1 MKAALTGFAILY
13 ATLLTAIAQPA
24 WQAPLDSKVRFYQTT
39 DFGILLAGTD
49 RSLYALDG
57 QTGERIWRR
66 ETGRIEETA
75 VTPVPETDVIL
86 FSRDLGSKS
95 RLEAVD
101 LASGVTLWQSEKV
114 KGDVLQLASDPASD
128 LLAVVLVKDPR
139 GDAGSSLKR
148 KPIVHVLQLSTGE
161 ELWKKELDGE
171 IEMMP
176 SRFGEDLGEIAY
188 TLDNYRAPLMIDGR
202 LFLFYEG
209 ATSFDARN
217 GSEKERE
224 KFKINEDGFALT
236 EADPVFDDA
245 RIYISGRGR
254 IRAVNRRTGNVEWKA
269 DDLGNCAEMTLV
281 GGTLFVRTGGQFTR
295 IKDGEAESK
304 GPYGV
309 SAIDTRDGKTI
320 WRYKG
325 ADKGLTNFVFSD
337 ANTIVIADKDDLISI
352 DARTG
357 KRRDSLE
364 HKIEKAQFVL
374 INERGDAVVG
384 GRDEIA
390 SFRIADLGS
399 RNADSSTPSAAV
411 TNVSFLSTKLP
422 SWTGGVAAASADG
435 VVDKTKSDSSYPP
448 PRLAE
453 PRHPSYP
460 GGEFYSQSEI
470 RNPQSEIWRVRH
482 KAPSRGAFRIIA
494 GVALRATALYFRY
507 GGIATS
513 AIGIARGG
521 LSLMSAANSF
531 RWSGLR
537 SRFGSLDL
545 TTLASN
551 SARNYVTRRIYSYGS
566 FTRLPNIASRVG
578 DFQVITPAGI
588 RGRITNAAIDRATP
602 SSAEVRESV
611 FDRID
616 PVRQIEKLSSY
627 LLRRKRLAELRGS
640 HMYFYTDL
648 EKPFDRKGLVG
659 VNVHTG
665 RDARVV
671 LVSDPDA
678 QFVNDESL
686 ELLYS
691 ADGNKLQA
699 FEVMN
704 R

>member
-49 RSLYALDG
+49 RSLFALDG

-101 LASGVTLWQSEKV
+101 LATGTTLWQSDKV
-114 KGDVLQLASDPASD
+114 KGDVLQLASDPAND

-139 GDAGSSLKR
+139 GDAGSGLKR

-176 SRFGEDLGEIAY
+176 ARFGENLGEIAY

-224 KFKINEDGFALT
+224 KFKINEDGLALT

-269 DDLGNCAEMTLV
+269 DDLGICAEMALI
-281 GGTLFVRTGGQFTR
+281 GNTLFVRTGGQFTR
-295 IKDGEAESK
+295 LKDGETESK

-325 ADKGLTNFVFSD
+325 ADKGLTNFIFSD
-337 ANTIVIADKDDLISI
+337 ANTILIADKDDLISI
-352 DARTG
+352 DAKSG

-390 SFRIADLGS
+390 SFGISDLGFGIS
-399 RNADSSTPSAAV
+399 DLRGSKLTTSS
-411 TNVSFLSTKLP
+411 F
-422 SWTGGVAAASADG
+422 G
-435 VVDKTKSDSSYPP
+435 
-448 PRLAE
+448 
-453 PRHPSYP
+453 P
-460 GGEFYSQSEI
+460 GKSEI
-470 RNPQSEIWRVRH
+470 RNPRAEIWRVRH

-507 GGIATS
+507 GGLATS
-513 AIGIARGG
+513 AIGIARSG

-537 SRFGSLDL
+537 SRFGSFDL

-578 DFQVITPAGI
+578 DFQVITPAGV
-588 RGRITNAAIDRATP
+588 RGRITNAVIDRATP
-602 SSAEVRESV
+602 SQAEVRESI

-616 PVRQIEKLSSY
+616 PVRQVEKLSSF

-665 RDARVV
+665 RDSRYV
-671 LVSDPDA
+671 LVSDPDS
-678 QFVNDESL
+678 QFVTDETL
-686 ELLYS
+686 GLLYS
-691 ADGNKLQA
+691 ADGNKLEA

>member
-1 MKAALTGFAILY
+1 MKHAITCLAFILAAVFAATG
-13 ATLLTAIAQPA
+13 QPR
-24 WQAPLDSKVRFYQTT
+24 WQANLDSKIRFYQTT
-39 DFGILLAGTD
+39 DFGIMLAGTE

-57 QTGERIWRR
+57 RTGERIWRR
-66 ETGRIEETA
+66 DTGRIEETA
-75 VTPVPETDVIL
+75 VTPVPDTDVIL

-101 LASGVTLWQSEKV
+101 IASGGSLWQSEKV
-114 KGDVLQLASDPASD
+114 KGDVLQLAADPAND

-139 GDAGSSLKR
+139 GAASEGLKR
-148 KPIVHVLQLSTGE
+148 KPIVHVLQLSTGV
-161 ELWKKELDGE
+161 ELWKKELDGD

-176 SRFGEDLGEIAY
+176 SRFGENLGDIAY
-188 TLDNYRAPLMIDGR
+188 TLDNYRAPLMLDGR

-209 ATSFDARN
+209 ATSYDARS
-217 GSEKERE
+217 GKEKERE
-224 KFKINEDGFALT
+224 KFRINEGGLALT
-236 EADPVFDDA
+236 EADPVFDDS

-269 DDLGNCAEMTLV
+269 DDLGNCAEMALI
-281 GGTLFVRTGGQFTR
+281 GNTLFVRTGGQFTR
-295 IKDGEAESK
+295 LEDGDTESK

-325 ADKGLTNFVFSD
+325 ADKGLTNFVF
-337 ANTIVIADKDDLISI
+337 ANVGTILIADRDDLISI
-352 DARTG
+352 DAKTG
-357 KRRDSLE
+357 KRREQVE

-390 SFRIADLGS
+390 AFDVGTRSASGS
-399 RNADSSTPSAAV
+399 VPPASAGGRDSIYTNVGFVSGAAPSAYANR
-411 TNVSFLSTKLP
+411 T
-422 SWTGGVAAASADG
+422 
-435 VVDKTKSDSSYPP
+435 DSYT
-448 PRLAE
+448 
-453 PRHPSYP
+453 P
-460 GGEFYSQSEI
+460 GAGSSPVFNEL
-470 RNPQSEIWRVRH
+470 WRSRH

-494 GVALRATALYFRY
+494 GIALRATALYFRY
-507 GGIATS
+507 GGLATS
-513 AIGIARGG
+513 VIGIARGG

-537 SRFGSLDL
+537 SRFGSFDL

-551 SARNYVTRRIYSYGS
+551 ATRNYVTRRIYSFGS
-566 FTRLPNIASRVG
+566 FTRLPNIASRIG
-578 DFQVITPAGI
+578 DFQVITPSGV
-588 RGRITNAAIDRATP
+588 RGRIMSAAIDRATP
-602 SSAEVRESV
+602 SGSEVRESII
-611 FDRID
+611 DRLD
-616 PVRQIEKLSSY
+616 PVRQVERLSEY

-640 HMYFYTDL
+640 HMFFYTDL
-648 EKPFDRKGLVG
+648 PEPFDRKGLIG

-665 RDARVV
+665 RDSRVV

-678 QFVNDESL
+678 QFVTDESL
-686 ELLYS
+686 GLLYS
-691 ADGNKLQA
+691 ADGSRLQA

>member
-13 ATLLTAIAQPA
+13 ATLLTAIAQPT

-101 LASGVTLWQSEKV
+101 LATGVTLWQSEKV

-139 GDAGSSLKR
+139 GDAGSGLKR

-176 SRFGEDLGEIAY
+176 ARFGENLGEIAY
-188 TLDNYRAPLMIDGR
+188 TLDNYRAPLMLDGR

-209 ATSFDARN
+209 ATSFDARS

-224 KFKINEDGFALT
+224 KFKINEDGLALT

-269 DDLGNCAEMTLV
+269 DDLGNCAEMALI
-281 GGTLFVRTGGQFTR
+281 GSTLFVRTGGQFTR

-352 DARTG
+352 DAKTG
-357 KRRDSLE
+357 KGRDSLE

-390 SFRIADLGS
+390 SFRIADFGS
-399 RNADSSTPSAAV
+399 RNADSSTPRTELINA
-411 TNVSFLSTKLP
+411 SFQNP
-422 SWTGGVAAASADG
+422 
-435 VVDKTKSDSSYPP
+435 
-448 PRLAE
+448 
-453 PRHPSYP
+453 
-460 GGEFYSQSEI
+460 QSKI

-537 SRFGSLDL
+537 SRFGSFDL

-551 SARNYVTRRIYSYGS
+551 SARNYVTRRIYSFGS
-566 FTRLPNIASRVG
+566 FTRLPNVASRIG

-648 EKPFDRKGLVG
+648 EMPFDRKGLIG

-671 LVSDPDA
+671 LISDPDT
-678 QFVNDESL
+678 QFVNDEGL
-686 ELLYS
+686 GLLYS

-699 FEVMN
+699 YEVMN